1 MIDPTRTQ
9 TFLGLSHVPPSRTS
23 GRNARGAG
31 TGDAPLARASRYVG
45 GYMASLKN
53 NKLNF
58 LAFRHYCVARMRRIT
73 IEDHSSLMTDY
84 YKLPWEVLLKKA
96 DTGQG

>member
-1 MIDPTRTQ
+1 
-9 TFLGLSHVPPSRTS
+9 
-23 GRNARGAG
+23 
-31 TGDAPLARASRYVG
+31 
-45 GYMASLKN
+45 MASLKN